1 MRLISLPKIFEMCV
15 ATTFTVMFIT
25 MTIERYQLLQ
35 FGFLSIPF
43 ISVIALIPVTVAVI
57 VFLPKMIIKEHF
69 AHCAKFMGVTE
80 SPTHLASYEP
90 TGRFKLDVFSVLM
103 ITSSLALIIMRCLSE
118 TFSEM
123 PPETKILLLAFYFS
137 LIAIAL
143 IDYSNFLIPE
153 EISIPLILTGL
164 IASASDYI
172 PTQLD
177 DAVYGLIVPGILA
190 VGIWVLQRLL
200 NLIGLAK
207 GTALIGTGDY
217 YLFSACG
224 VWLGL
229 TNLYYFICFMFLFS
243 VIFSIMFK
251 TRKIPLG
258 VPVLLA
264 AVAVLFKHA

>member
-1 MRLISLPKIFEMCV
+1 
-15 ATTFTVMFIT
+15 

-57 VFLPKMIIKEHF
+57 VFLPKMIIKEHI

-80 SPTHLASYEP
+80 TTTHVALSEP
-90 TGRFKLDVFSVLM
+90 AGRFKLDVFSVLM

-118 TFSEM
+118 IFSEM
-123 PPETKILLLAFYFS
+123 SPETKMLMLAFYFS

-153 EISIPLILTGL
+153 EISIPLILAGL
-164 IASASDYI
+164 FVSASNYI
-172 PTQLD
+172 PTQLA
-177 DAVYGLIVPGILA
+177 DAVYGLIVPGLFA
-190 VGIWVLQRLL
+190 VGIWVLHRLL

-207 GTALIGTGDY
+207 GTPLIGTGDY

-229 TNLYYFICFMFLFS
+229 SNLKYLVCFMLLFS
-243 VIFSIMFK
+243 VIFAIIFK

-264 AVAVLFKHA
+264 AVALLFKHA